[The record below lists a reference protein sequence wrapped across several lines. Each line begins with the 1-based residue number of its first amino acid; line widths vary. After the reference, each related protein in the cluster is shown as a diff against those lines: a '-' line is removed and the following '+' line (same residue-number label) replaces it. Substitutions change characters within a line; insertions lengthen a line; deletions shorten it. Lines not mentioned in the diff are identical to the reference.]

1 MRTGGHRREVR
12 GSALWGSGKRGTGSR
27 GNALWGSGKRRT
39 ALLTTLAVML
49 AVPLDAGAA
58 PNAAAS
64 AEVQA
69 FVAPSLLS
77 GARTNP
83 GQTFAV
89 IVQGKG
95 GNQAAKAVADVTGL
109 PKKVNDLRSIE
120 GVAVELTGAQI
131 VALAA
136 D

>member
-1 MRTGGHRREVR
+1 MPIPQKGEVTPRSSLYLGAVNCGRERSGMRSGGHRQEVR

-49 AVPLDAGAA
+49 AVPLGAGAA
-58 PNAAAS
+58 PNLAAS

-77 GARTNP
+77 GART
-83 GQTFAV
+83 
-89 IVQGKG
+89 
-95 GNQAAKAVADVTGL
+95 
-109 PKKVNDLRSIE
+109 
-120 GVAVELTGAQI
+120 
-131 VALAA
+131 
-136 D
+136 